1 MYTSFQNKIE
11 MSSPNVVQCE
21 LFDIVIELTVTY
33 CLLRHSNSRRPKMDI
48 DSLIFNSENFRHSCG
63 GAHLLYGKSF
73 AENCRNWTEIK
84 EIGLNGWGVPSTDL
98 SPWIH
103 QC

>member
-33 CLLRHSNSRRPKMDI
+33 CFVETLEFTSAK
-48 DSLIFNSENFRHSCG
+48 
-63 GAHLLYGKSF
+63 
-73 AENCRNWTEIK
+73 
-84 EIGLNGWGVPSTDL
+84 NG
-98 SPWIH
+98 H
-103 QC
+103 R